1 MVRYNKFQLST
12 NDTKWIFSF
21 FQRQSFWV
29 VENEDGSKPYST
41 IQVYTIEAMKG
52 DTLTPVNLTQS
63 KKIEIRKIVL
73 LSCVSEINVGA
84 SREVKEH
91 EDNVYPQVP
100 RESVNNA

>member
-1 MVRYNKFQLST
+1 MDFFL
-12 NDTKWIFSF
+12 F

-41 IQVYTIEAMKG
+41 QVYTIEAMKG
-52 DTLTPVNLTQS
+52 DTLTAVNLTQS

-84 SREVKEH
+84 SREVL
-91 EDNVYPQVP
+91 
-100 RESVNNA
+100 